1 MAIHIGIG
9 NFSGAIAA
17 NIYRAQDSPRF
28 RVGRKHNH
36 HLIPLVVMFN
46 FVFIDG
52 VELMFVGIGFIAT
65 PAVVLSYIR
74 INKQR
79 DVAQREALENGEKNK
94 YTDKQLRELGDR
106 APDFRY
112 TLWAVVCGGL
122 LRDDIKRL

>member
-28 RVGRKHNH
+28 IIGRKHNH
-36 HLIPLVVMFN
+36 PLIPLVVIFN
-46 FVFIDG
+46 FLLIDG

-65 PAVVLSYIR
+65 PAVVLLYIR

-79 DVAQREALENGEKNK
+79 NAAQREALENGEKNK
-94 YTDKQLRELGDR
+94 YTDKQLREMGDR

-112 TLWAVVCGGL
+112 TL
-122 LRDDIKRL
+122 